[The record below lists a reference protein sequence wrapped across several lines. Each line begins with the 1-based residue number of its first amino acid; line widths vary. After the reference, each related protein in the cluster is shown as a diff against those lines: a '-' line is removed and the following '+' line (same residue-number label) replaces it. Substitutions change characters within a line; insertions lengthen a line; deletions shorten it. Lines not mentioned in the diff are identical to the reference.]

1 MILYKYNDGSII
13 KLMSAKELISIPV
26 WKGNRILDKEHAS
39 KIKEAIGNDI
49 NRLDSGY
56 TIIKYN
62 EETSDGRLVLS
73 SYLIDGQ
80 HRAHVV
86 RDYYNSTICEPDFQL
101 TITEKFV
108 ESESDA
114 IEYFNSINNTKPQ
127 HWKTD
132 PNLLINNYI
141 RALETHFNKGKKIK
155 FIRSDA
161 TKRPYLSVTS
171 LRDAFNNNIDHLK
184 YTQNDVQKFI
194 QRVDNFNKN
203 TIERL
208 RIELLESN
216 VRDEKMKE
224 RIIDLEFSLAYDTKI
239 KWVNELLI

>member
-1 MILYKYNDGSII
+1 MILYKYNDGSVI
-13 KLMSAKELISIPV
+13 KLMSAKELISVPV

-62 EETSDGRLVLS
+62 EETSDGRFVLS

-141 RALETHFNKGKKIK
+141 RALETHFNKGKKSK

-184 YTQNDVQKFI
+184 YTQNDIQKFI

-239 KWVNELLI
+239 KWVSELLI